1 MKFLF
6 YIVDANWRCG
16 GTMVL
21 HELSKIL
28 SDLGQDVYMTVT
40 NAKFLENNSKII
52 NQNEAIQLA
61 AADDCVTI
69 YPEVVSGNPFCAKN
83 VVRWVLYYPG
93 GWGKGDT
100 IFDESEYVFTYSKKF
115 VKNTIYKD
123 SPCLTIFKSNL
134 DKFYDNSTERK
145 YDAVLLKKGQ
155 FRNLHEIK
163 AKHFDPHVN
172 ILNKQF
178 LNFDNVIRDV
188 VELEQL
194 NAILNQV
201 RYFVSFDQ
209 DTYHNILAALAGC
222 ISVVIPVDGITDQ
235 DWKNNSEVC
244 NYGIAYGFED
254 LPWVFKTQNKIRQHI
269 QNLEQKNITFAQNFI
284 NLTKQKWNIH

>member
-6 YIVDANWRCG
+6 YIVDANWKYG

-28 SDLGQDVYMTVT
+28 SDLGEDVYLTVT
-40 NAKFLENNSKII
+40 NAKFPENNSKII
-52 NQNEAIQLA
+52 NQNEAMQLA

-69 YPEVVSGNPFCAKN
+69 YPEIVYGNPFCAKN

-93 GWGKGDT
+93 GHGMGDT
-100 IFDESEYVFTYSKKF
+100 IYDESEYVFTYYNKY
-115 VKNTIYKD
+115 VENTIYEK
-123 SPCLTIFKSNL
+123 SPSLMVFKSHL
-134 DKFYDNSTERK
+134 DKFYDNNTERK

-155 FRNLHEIK
+155 FRNLDEVK
-163 AKHFDPHVN
+163 AKFYEPYMN
-172 ILNKQF
+172 IMNKQI
-178 LNFDNVIRDV
+178 LNFDDVMRDV
-188 VELEQL
+188 ARPEQL
-194 NAILNQV
+194 NAILNEI

-209 DTYHNILAALAGC
+209 DTYHNVLAALCGC
-222 ISVVIPVDGITDQ
+222 ISVVIPVDGID
-235 DWKNNSEVC
+235 DRAWKTKCEFFS
-244 NYGIAYGFED
+244 YGIAYGFDD
-254 LPWVFKTQNKIRQHI
+254 LHWAFKTQSKTRQHI